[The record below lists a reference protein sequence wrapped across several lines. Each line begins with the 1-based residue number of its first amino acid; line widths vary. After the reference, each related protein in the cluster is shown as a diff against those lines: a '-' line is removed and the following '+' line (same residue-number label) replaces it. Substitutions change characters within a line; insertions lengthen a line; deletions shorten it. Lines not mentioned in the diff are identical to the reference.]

1 MSKDA
6 PAEDAVAV
14 VDDDAAVRDA
24 CVDALIAAGFRATGF
39 ASAHQML
46 AAAKR
51 GALPGLVLLDLE
63 LPGESSFDALAAVR
77 AVAPA
82 TSFVAFTGHAEDQW
96 LFSAL
101 SAGCIGYVLKTDTV
115 PIAEA
120 VRQAA
125 AGGAPMT
132 PAIARRVVERLHR
145 PAHEQAPAL
154 SPRELAVLTEL
165 AHGYRYEQIAQRL
178 GVSLSTVRT
187 HLQHV
192 YVKLGVSTKSEAAAR
207 ALRLGLVP

>member
-1 MSKDA
+1 M
-6 PAEDAVAV
+6 AV
-14 VDDDAAVRDA
+14 VDDDDDVRVV
-24 CVDALIAAGFRATGF
+24 CVSELEADGLRATGYR
-39 ASAHQML
+39 SAHDML
-46 AAAKR
+46 AAARTK
-51 GALPGLVLLDLE
+51 ALEALVLLDLE
-63 LPGESSFDALAAVR
+63 LPGESAFEALAAVR
-77 AVAPA
+77 ARAPG
-82 TSFVAFTGHAEDQW
+82 TLFVAFTGHAEDEW

-101 SAGCIGYVLKTDTV
+101 TAGCIGYVLKTDTV
-115 PIAEA
+115 PIAQA

-145 PAHEQAPAL
+145 APNDQAPAL

-165 AHGYRYEQIAQRL
+165 ANGYRYEQIAARL

-192 YVKLGVSTKSEAAAR
+192 YAKLGVTTKSEAAAR
-207 ALRLGLVP
+207 AHRLGLLP